1 MLTERIQTVTRA
13 DGTNRATL
21 NPPLKW
27 AGGKRWQI
35 PHLQSLWIAHRNRR
49 LVEPFCG
56 GLAVA
61 LGLGPE
67 RALLNDR
74 NPNVIHF
81 YRRVQEGLPI
91 TIPLENDSE
100 TYYAYRN
107 RFNALLDAGHE
118 SSAEAASLFYY
129 LNRTGYNGLCRFNL
143 QGRFNVPFGR
153 HTTINYLR
161 DFSAY
166 RHVFSNWSFTSTDV
180 EQVAVQ
186 ANDFIYADPPYDVPF
201 THYTSGGFDWTAQV
215 RTAEWLAN
223 HPGPVVLTNQATDRI
238 VALYE
243 ELGFVLSFLE
253 APRMISY
260 TGERRPA
267 REVLATL
274 HL

>member
-129 LNRTGYNGLCRFNL
+129 LNRLQRPVSIQSTRSVQRSLRSPHNDQLSPRLLGLSSRVFEL
-143 QGRFNVPFGR
+143 VV
-153 HTTINYLR
+153 HE
-161 DFSAY
+161 Y
-166 RHVFSNWSFTSTDV
+166 RRRASRG
-180 EQVAVQ
+180 
-186 ANDFIYADPPYDVPF
+186 
-201 THYTSGGFDWTAQV
+201 SGQ
-215 RTAEWLAN
+215 
-223 HPGPVVLTNQATDRI
+223 
-238 VALYE
+238 
-243 ELGFVLSFLE
+243 
-253 APRMISY
+253 
-260 TGERRPA
+260 
-267 REVLATL
+267 
-274 HL
+274 